1 MKNTWVLSI
10 RTSLPDVCESHG
22 DLQTSIYTFD
32 SFEEA
37 RTALRK
43 VLKKYAFSENSMF
56 DGKGNIV
63 HLRNYIF
70 DLTCDDVDEEDVDYC
85 DDYLDPTNLDA
96 MESAINK
103 IFKGKDVVPK
113 IKEGF
118 YTDHMVAY
126 TYQNGEISFCGDGDG
141 PCNGY
146 TPVLKTN
153 MFSME
158 APQHYYMYIDDAF
171 GQNSASSELY
181 IDLIRAR
188 EFDEKSLFAD
198 TTEKSANAAFAA
210 DMKDMFADL
219 MDLGDVDE
227 RFSIEDNIRS
237 ALRGEYGNRELPDV
251 GTKVDN
257 IYTVI
262 RCPVC
267 YNKTLDN
274 YDICCHCGWEHD
286 DFPEDH
292 YSAANGSTLL
302 EYREAYNKIAA
313 EMAAFLLQKM
323 YFITCFSNFESEYID
338 NHRTFGYFS
347 DYATCVQAL
356 NENWADMC
364 EAGYFTCAV
373 VEMISEGLHSHAK
386 QIAWFCWDEERKGFY
401 ETEKPEWAGV
411 WCNFALG

>member
-10 RTSLPDVCESHG
+10 RTSLPEVCESHG
-22 DLQTSIYTFD
+22 NLQTSIYAFE

-37 RTALRK
+37 RAALRK
-43 VLKKYAFSENSMF
+43 ALKKYAFSKNSMF
-56 DGKGNIV
+56 DGRGHIV
-63 HLRNYIF
+63 HFLKYF
-70 DLTCDDVDEEDVDYC
+70 DDPSLIDWDGEEIYYDG
-85 DDYLDPTNLDA
+85 DYLDLTNLDA
-96 MESAINK
+96 MESSIHQ
-103 IFKGKDVVPK
+103 IFEGKDVVPK

-118 YTDHMVAY
+118 YTDYTIAY
-126 TYQNGEISFCGDGDG
+126 TYENGEVSFRGYGDG

-146 TPVLKTN
+146 TPVLTTN

-158 APQHYYMYIDDAF
+158 APQHYYMYIDDVF
-171 GQNSASSELY
+171 GQDAASSELY

-188 EFDEKSLFAD
+188 EFNENSLFTD
-198 TTEKSANAAFAA
+198 MTQESANAAFAA
-210 DMKDMFADL
+210 DMKDMLQDL
-219 MDLGDVDE
+219 IDMGDDE
-227 RFSIEDNIRS
+227 ELSIEDNIRS
-237 ALRGEYGNRELPDV
+237 ALRGEYGTRELPDV
-251 GTKVDN
+251 GTAVDD

-267 YNKTLDN
+267 YNKTLN
-274 YDICCHCGWEHD
+274 NSYICCHCGWEHD
-286 DFPEDH
+286 DFLEDH

-313 EMAAFLLQKM
+313 EMAASLLQKM

-347 DYATCVQAL
+347 DTDTCREAL

-364 EAGYFTCAV
+364 EAGYYTYAV
-373 VEMISEGLHSHAK
+373 IEEISEGIHSHAK

-401 ETEKPEWAGV
+401 ETEKPEWSNG
-411 WCNFALG
+411 WYGFALG